1 MGLTIWIYY
10 NYMDMLYG
18 LTIYIFFKWYPI
30 DILVFD
36 QWDINWAL
44 YGYFKCL
51 NLLLSFK
58 KWGYNQRATV
68 NILFLRGSKIGHALL
83 MFFLVVDTF
92 IVDTFWWFLRCGKKQ
107 QQQLLR
113 YRIAFCPAS
122 IFFLLLLEM
131 TGASFQA
138 VYGRSHFVSSALP
151 SQDLRCGGPADVHD
165 RCIGRGSAMDLEAQL
180 ACGAGFASNLCLM
193 ETKSSHSCL
202 AGAAIDWTCRNRSQC
217 AENETGHH
225 DPSGEVKCFALML
238 QECLEFEWG
247 NWMKMVINPNKPWDA
262 SQVGW
267 KKSAGSM
274 NSISHVGL
282 MATLTALAALAGKVV
297 LL

>member
-1 MGLTIWIYY
+1 MGIQPTSYCKHLVFAGIQDWPCIVDVFSCGRYFY
-10 NYMDMLYG
+10 R
-18 LTIYIFFKWYPI
+18 WH
-30 DILVFD
+30 ILVILKVWKKATTAVVEIQD
-36 QWDINWAL
+36 
-44 YGYFKCL
+44 C
-51 NLLLSFK
+51 LLSCV
-58 KWGYNQRATV
+58 Y
-68 NILFLRGSKIGHALL
+68 I
-83 MFFLVVDTF
+83 
-92 IVDTFWWFLRCGKKQ
+92 
-107 QQQLLR
+107 
-113 YRIAFCPAS
+113 
-122 IFFLLLLEM
+122 FLLLLEM

-151 SQDLRCGGPADVHD
+151 SQDLKCGGPADVHD

-274 NSISHVGL
+274 NSISRVGL

>member
-122 IFFLLLLEM
+122 IFFCCSWKWLVHHSRLFMGAPISFHPPCRVKTWGVVDLLM
-131 TGASFQA
+131 YMIGA
-138 VYGRSHFVSSALP
+138 
-151 SQDLRCGGPADVHD
+151 
-165 RCIGRGSAMDLEAQL
+165 
-180 ACGAGFASNLCLM
+180 
-193 ETKSSHSCL
+193 
-202 AGAAIDWTCRNRSQC
+202 
-217 AENETGHH
+217 
-225 DPSGEVKCFALML
+225 
-238 QECLEFEWG
+238 
-247 NWMKMVINPNKPWDA
+247 
-262 SQVGW
+262 
-267 KKSAGSM
+267 
-274 NSISHVGL
+274 
-282 MATLTALAALAGKVV
+282 
-297 LL
+297 